1 MRLLLA
7 SSNPHKVQEVRAIM
21 GPHGIEVI
29 GLDALKDRP
38 PEAVEDG
45 RTFQDNARIKA
56 VHYAKA
62 TGRMC
67 LADDSGLE
75 VDALGGEPG
84 VRSARYAAAS
94 GTRADRDAANNA
106 KLRAQLRGVPTGRR
120 TARFVCAMCLADK
133 SGTVIAETRGTFE
146 GVIADAPR
154 GSNGFGYDPL
164 LYLPDAG
171 CTSAQLT
178 PQQKNARSHRGEA
191 ARKMAERIAQLRS
204 VGSLGVP
211 QNSRMQARLDPL

>member
-1 MRLLLA
+1 
-7 SSNPHKVQEVRAIM
+7 M

-29 GLDALKDRP
+29 GLDALRDQP

-56 VHYAKA
+56 VQYAQA
-62 TGRMC
+62 TGRLC

-84 VRSARYAAAS
+84 VHSARYAGAS
-94 GTRADRDAANNA
+94 GTRTKRDAANNT
-106 KLRAQLRGVPTGRR
+106 KLLAQLGGVPTERR
-120 TARFVCAMCLADK
+120 TARFVCALCLADK
-133 SGTVIAETRGTFE
+133 NGAVIAETRGAFDGE
-146 GVIADAPR
+146 IADAPH

-164 LYLPDAG
+164 LYLPDVG

-191 ARKMAERIAQLRS
+191 ARKMAALLAEH
-204 VGSLGVP
+204 G
-211 QNSRMQARLDPL
+211 RLKAH